1 MISLHYASH
10 TEAYNTLVYTVM

>member
-10 TEAYNTLVYTVM
+10 TEAYNT